1 MFTLFVLIFPSLPF
15 AMVIAASMD
24 KINLSIKTSFDEV
37 DVDDDDDDDVD
48 DDGDDGEKSWS

>member
-1 MFTLFVLIFPSLPF
+1 
-15 AMVIAASMD
+15 MVIAASMD